1 MNPNAFM
8 KLFQLSLFACLLALL
23 TACANNTDYPYLGDS
38 ATVDDRRLLVTFA
51 DRTINRESSGNALNG
66 YRIRGQYNN
75 SGWSERIAGE
85 LAERYHLQVITQ
97 WPVTA
102 LGVSCVVY
110 EVPKQVR
117 LTQVMA
123 DLQKD
128 QQVSL
133 VQKMQR
139 FQVLASQPS
148 TSSSYSD
155 PYLHLQSGFQSL
167 GINDLHHKTT
177 GRGVRIAL
185 IDTGVDVDHPDLK
198 GQIKYSENMAPE
210 PTDHNMAEVHGTA
223 VAGVL
228 SARPDNGIGI
238 AGIAPDAEIFALRA
252 CWPQKPDSL
261 AAHCNSFTLAL
272 ALNKAI
278 TLDSQIV
285 NLSLSGSED
294 PLLRQLIEIA
304 LAKGIIVI
312 AAVPGNDQIGG
323 FPANISGVIAV
334 GQGGETNNPE
344 IIAPGRDILTT
355 VPHQAYDF
363 MTGSSFATP
372 HVAGMAALLLQLHPD
387 WQALDIKRELSSES
401 NLLNTHV
408 LNAAT
413 TPSKQDEQH

>member
-1 MNPNAFM
+1 M
-8 KLFQLSLFACLLALL
+8 KLSLFACLLALL
-23 TACANNTDYPYLGDS
+23 TACANKTAYPYLGDS
-38 ATVDDRRLLVTFA
+38 ATVEDRRLLVTIA
-51 DRTINRESSGNALNG
+51 DRTINRESSGNTLNG

-85 LAERYHLQVITQ
+85 LAERYDLQVITQ

-117 LTQVMA
+117 LPQVIA

-133 VQKMQR
+133 VQQMQH
-139 FQVLASQPS
+139 FQVLTSQPS
-148 TSSSYSD
+148 ASSPYSD

-210 PTDHNMAEVHGTA
+210 PINHNMAEMHGTA

-228 SARPDNGIGI
+228 SAHPDNGTGI
-238 AGIAPDAEIFALRA
+238 AGIAPDAEVLALRA
-252 CWPQKPDSL
+252 CWPNKPNSL

-272 ALNKAI
+272 ALNQAI
-278 TLDSQIV
+278 NLDSRII
-285 NLSLSGSED
+285 NLSLSGPED
-294 PLLRQLIEIA
+294 PLLRQLIEKA
-304 LAKGIIVI
+304 LEKGIIVI
-312 AAVPGNDQIGG
+312 AAVPKNDQVGG

-334 GQGGETNNPE
+334 GDGEESSNPE

-372 HVAGMAALLLQLHPD
+372 HVAGVAALLLQLHPD
-387 WQALDIKRELSSES
+387 WQALDIKRQLSSDL
-401 NLLNTHV
+401 NLL
-408 LNAAT
+408 T
-413 TPSKQDEQH
+413 TWMFKAPTIISKQDEQH

>member
-1 MNPNAFM
+1 M
-8 KLFQLSLFACLLALL
+8 KSLRSSLLICLLALL
-23 TACANNTDYPYLGDS
+23 TACANKTDYLNYGDS
-38 ATVDDRRLLVTFA
+38 ASTDDRRLLVTFV
-51 DRTINRESSGNALNG
+51 DRTINRKLPGNATEG
-66 YRIRGQYNN
+66 YRIRDQYNN
-75 SGWSERIAGE
+75 SGWSVRIAHE
-85 LAERYHLQVITQ
+85 LADRYHLQVITQ

-133 VQKMQR
+133 VQQMQR

-148 TSSSYSD
+148 ASSPYSD
-155 PYLHLQSGFQSL
+155 PYLHLQSGFQAL
-167 GINDLHHKTT
+167 EINDLHHKTT

-198 GQIKYSENMAPE
+198 GQIKYLENMAPE
-210 PTDHNMAEVHGTA
+210 PIDHNMAEVHGTA

-252 CWPQKPDSL
+252 CWPNKPGSL

-278 TLDSQIV
+278 ILDSQIV

-304 LAKGIIVI
+304 LAKGIIII
-312 AAVPGNDQIGG
+312 AAVPGKDQGGG

-334 GQGGETNNPE
+334 GQGGESSNPE

-372 HVAGMAALLLQLHPD
+372 HVAGVAALLLQLHPD
-387 WQALDIKRELSSES
+387 WQALDIKRQLSSDS
-401 NLLNTHV
+401 NLLSARV
-408 LNAAT
+408 FNAAT
-413 TPSKQDEQH
+413 PIPKQDDQH